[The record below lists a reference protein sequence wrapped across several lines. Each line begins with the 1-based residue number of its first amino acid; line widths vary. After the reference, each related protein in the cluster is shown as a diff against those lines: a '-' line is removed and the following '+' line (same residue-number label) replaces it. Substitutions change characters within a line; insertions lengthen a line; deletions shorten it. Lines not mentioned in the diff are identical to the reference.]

1 MVVHFSMGQSVHY
14 IWACGLARGR
24 GMCLFVFDAPPGFL
38 ELKWSK
44 QAACLLMAMD
54 QCLHAP
60 HGLTSIKQ
68 SQPT

>member
-1 MVVHFSMGQSVHY
+1 
-14 IWACGLARGR
+14 
-24 GMCLFVFDAPPGFL
+24 MCLFVFDAPPDFL

-60 HGLTSIKQ
+60 HGLASIKQ